1 MCDEDYGDLKGASL
15 GMANS
20 QNSPISPISPTTP
33 MSPTTTT
40 PTMIPNNMKGRLM
53 EFCAKNKLPS
63 PEFKREPPLQGS
75 YAVRL
80 IWSPPGETD
89 GFVFTAVKAT
99 KKEAENTVAADLH
112 PKVEEWLSTNKQDDV
127 GNVKGELQQL
137 IVKNPTR
144 FMPTKYETEAT
155 GLSVFCCRL
164 SVADQLT
171 SEEYATTGKGIGKK

>member
-15 GMANS
+15 EMANS
-20 QNSPISPISPTTP
+20 QNSPISPTTP

-40 PTMIPNNMKGRLM
+40 PAMIRNDMKGRLM
-53 EFCAKNKLPS
+53 EFCAKNKLLS
-63 PEFKREPPLQGS
+63 PKFKPPETPLQGS
-75 YAVRL
+75 YAVTL

-99 KKEAENTVAADLH
+99 KKEAENTVAADLY

-144 FMPTKYETEAT
+144 FMPAKYETEAT
-155 GLSVFCCRL
+155 GISVFSCRL

-171 SEEYATTGKGIGKK
+171 SEEYVTTGKSVGKK